1 MKKTAEATAKAAK
14 KTAQET
20 KRATFFVVR
29 HWKGCLIV
37 GGIAFIVLLF
47 FGGLS
52 SCSLFGGNSGQRF
65 DCVVLSF
72 RGDADITGAEA
83 AYTDMKQSYKIC
95 WIISNANTPATT
107 NTG

>member
-29 HWKGCLIV
+29 HWKGCLLV
-37 GGIAFIVLLF
+37 GGIAFIVLLL

-52 SCSLFGGNSGQRF
+52 SCSLFGGNSGSGLIASSY
-65 DCVVLSF
+65 LS
-72 RGDADITGAEA
+72 RTRILRARKQLTPIW
-83 AYTDMKQSYKIC
+83 KQSYRIC
-95 WIISNANTPATT
+95 
-107 NTG
+107 